1 MGLKEKI
8 DKDMVAAQKVGDKLK
23 LSVTRMLKSEI
34 KYKEIEKKDQ
44 LDEAG
49 LIDVLSSAAK
59 RRWESI
65 EGFSKGN
72 RLDLVEKEKQELEII
87 QQYLP
92 EQMTSVEVSQLIDE
106 IISEVGALG
115 ASDKGRVMKAL
126 MPKLKGRFDG
136 KEAGLLVASR
146 LDQKPSQ
153 GGELP

>member
-8 DKDMVAAQKVGDKLK
+8 DKDMVVAQKAGDKLK

-59 RRWESI
+59 RRRESI

-72 RLDLVEKEKQELEII
+72 RPDLVEKEKQELEII

-92 EQMTSVEVSQLIDE
+92 QQMTSVEVSQLVDE

-115 ASDKGRVMKAL
+115 ASDKGKVMKAL
-126 MPKLKGRFDG
+126 MPKIKGRFDG
-136 KEAGLLVASR
+136 KEASLLVASR

>member
-1 MGLKEKI
+1 MGLKEKL
-8 DKDMVAAQKVGDKLK
+8 DKDMVAAQKAGDKLK

-59 RRWESI
+59 RRRESI

-72 RLDLVEKEKQELEII
+72 RPDLVEKEKQELEII

-92 EQMTSVEVSQLIDE
+92 QQMTSTEVSQLIDE
-106 IISEVGALG
+106 IIFEVGAVG
-115 ASDKGRVMKAL
+115 ASDKGKVMKAL

-146 LDQKPSQ
+146 LEQKPSQ